1 MVLHPY
7 TNDSSVEDG
16 KWGKVTVSDLAL
28 AGIRGERIIQVHKN
42 KALEEIMFEFITN
55 FSYRINIDST
65 RILKS
70 SCNAY
75 YSISSECRQA
85 RLFEIYC
92 MEP

>member
-1 MVLHPY
+1 MIHPA
-7 TNDSSVEDG
+7 EDG

-28 AGIRGERIIQVHKN
+28 AGYRGERIIRVDLQG
-42 KALEEIMFEFITN
+42 LEEITFEFVTN

-75 YSISSECRQA
+75 YWIISECRQA

>member
-1 MVLHPY
+1 MIYP
-7 TNDSSVEDG
+7 VEDG

-28 AGIRGERIIQVHKN
+28 DGIEEKELSKYKVQV
-42 KALEEIMFEFITN
+42 LEEIMFEFVTY
-55 FSYRINIDST
+55 FSYRINIDSI
-65 RILKS
+65 RILQS

-75 YSISSECRQA
+75 YLISSECRQV